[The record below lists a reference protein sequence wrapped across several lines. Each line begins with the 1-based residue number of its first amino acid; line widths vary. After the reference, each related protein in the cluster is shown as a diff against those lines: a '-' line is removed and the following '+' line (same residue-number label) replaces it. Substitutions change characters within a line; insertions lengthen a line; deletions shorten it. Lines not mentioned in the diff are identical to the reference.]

1 MSVPAESARTFPPQ
15 PAAAP
20 RFGAPEAALVAVTMV
35 WGATFLIVQAAM
47 SVSGPLFFVGI
58 RFTTAALATG
68 LIALPVLRGVTRREI
83 VAGAAIGVAI
93 FLGYTLQTWGLKTIE
108 SSKSGFIT
116 ALYVPLVP
124 LLQWLVLRRPPRLM
138 SWIGIAC
145 AFTGLV
151 LLAGPDGTRISFT
164 FGEILTVIAALAFAC
179 EILLIGGF
187 ARSVDLRRV
196 TVIQLAVTALIAF
209 ALMPA
214 VGEEVPE
221 FSWLLVACACGMG
234 MASAVIQLAM
244 NWAQKRI
251 SPTRATLIYAAEPV
265 WAGVFGR
272 LAGERLPVLALAGAA
287 LIVAGV
293 IVSELRLPKKKP
305 R

>member
-1 MSVPAESARTFPPQ
+1 MTAPAEFPATVSAKPTL
-15 PAAAP
+15 AP

-35 WGATFLIVQAAM
+35 WGSTFLIVQAAM
-47 SVSGPLFFVGI
+47 SASGPLFFVGI
-58 RFTTAALATG
+58 RFATAALATG
-68 LIALPVLRGVTRREI
+68 LIALPVLRGVTRRE
-83 VAGAAIGVAI
+83 VFAGIAIGVAI
-93 FLGYTLQTWGLKTIE
+93 FLGYTLQTWGLRTIE

-138 SWIGIAC
+138 SWVGVGC

-151 LLAGPDGTRISFT
+151 LLAGPEGTHLAFT
-164 FGEILTVIAALAFAC
+164 FGEILTVVAALAFAS

-187 ARSVDLRRV
+187 AGSVDLRRV
-196 TVIQLAVTALIAF
+196 TVIQLFVTSVIAF
-209 ALMPA
+209 AMMP
-214 VGEEVPE
+214 VFGEGVPE
-221 FSWLLVACACGMG
+221 FSWLLAACACGMG
-234 MASAVIQLAM
+234 LASAVIQLAM

-251 SPTRATLIYAAEPV
+251 TPTRATLIYAAEPV
-265 WAGVFGR
+265 WAGIFGR
-272 LAGERLPVLALAGAA
+272 LAGERLPGLALVGAA

-293 IVSELRLPKKKP
+293 IVSELRLPKRK

>member
-1 MSVPAESARTFPPQ
+1 MTAPAKSAAPPS
-15 PAAAP
+15 PATATAP
-20 RFGAPEAALVAVTMV
+20 RFGAPEAALVVVAMV
-35 WGATFLIVQAAM
+35 WGSTFLIVQAAM

-58 RFTTAALATG
+58 RFTTAALGTA

-83 VAGAAIGVAI
+83 VAGVAIGIAI

-138 SWIGIAC
+138 SWIGVGF
-145 AFTGLV
+145 AFVGLV
-151 LLAGPDGTRISFT
+151 LLAGPEGSHIAFT
-164 FGEILTVIAALAFAC
+164 LGEVLTVLSAVAFAS

-196 TVIQLAVTALIAF
+196 TVIQLLVTALIAF
-209 ALMPA
+209 ALMP
-214 VGEEVPE
+214 VFDEGIPE
-221 FSWLLVACACGMG
+221 FSWLLAACAGGMG
-234 MASAVIQLAM
+234 LSSALIQLAM

-251 SPTRATLIYAAEPV
+251 SPTRATLIYAGEPV

-272 LAGERLPVLALAGAA
+272 LAGERLPVLALLGAA

-293 IVSELRLPKKKP
+293 VVSSLRLPKRSKP
-305 R
+305 

>member
-1 MSVPAESARTFPPQ
+1 MTTSAESAV
-15 PAAAP
+15 PAPAP
-20 RFGAPEAALVAVTMV
+20 RFGAGELSLVVVTMI
-35 WGATFLIVQAAM
+35 WGTTFLIVQTAM
-47 SVSGPLFFVGI
+47 SVSGPLFFVGV
-58 RFTTAALATG
+58 RFSTAALAAG
-68 LIALPVLRGVTRREI
+68 LFALPVLKGVTRRDLA
-83 VAGAAIGVAI
+83 AGTAIGIAI

-138 SWIGIAC
+138 SWVGVGC

-151 LLAGPDGTRISFT
+151 LLAGPQGSSLAFT
-164 FGEILTVIAALAFAC
+164 LGEILTIVSAVAFAS

-187 ARSVDLRRV
+187 AGKVDLRRV
-196 TVIQLAVTALIAF
+196 TVIQLGVTALIAF
-209 ALMPA
+209 ALMP
-214 VGEEVPE
+214 VFGEAVPE

-272 LAGERLPVLALAGAA
+272 LAGERLPGLALIGAA

-293 IVSELRLPKKKP
+293 IVSEIRLPRRK
-305 R
+305 RG

>member
-1 MSVPAESARTFPPQ
+1 MTLPAESRAALPPL
-15 PAAAP
+15 PAP
-20 RFGAPEAALVAVTMV
+20 RFGAPEAALVVVTMI
-35 WGATFLIVQAAM
+35 WGSTFLIVQAAM
-47 SVSGPLFFVGI
+47 SVSGPLFFVGL
-58 RFTTAALATG
+58 RFSTAAFAAG
-68 LIALPVLRGVTRREI
+68 LFALPVLKGVTRREI

-138 SWIGIAC
+138 SWVGVGC
-145 AFTGLV
+145 AFSGLV
-151 LLAGPDGTRISFT
+151 LLAGPEGTHISFT
-164 FGEILTVIAALAFAC
+164 FGEILTVVAALAFAS

-196 TVIQLAVTALIAF
+196 TVIQLLVTALIAF
-209 ALMPA
+209 ALMP
-214 VGEEVPE
+214 VFGEPIPE
-221 FSWLLVACACGMG
+221 FSWLLVVCACGMG
-234 MASAVIQLAM
+234 MASALIQLAM

-251 SPTRATLIYAAEPV
+251 SPIRATLIYAAEPV

-272 LAGERLPVLALAGAA
+272 LAGERLPGLALAGAA

>member
-1 MSVPAESARTFPPQ
+1 MSIPADSAPAPQ
-15 PAAAP
+15 THPAPAP

-35 WGATFLIVQAAM
+35 WGSTFLIVQAAM
-47 SVSGPLFFVGI
+47 SVSGPLFFVGL
-58 RFTTAALATG
+58 RFTTAALATA
-68 LIALPVLRGVTRREI
+68 LIALPVLKGVTRREI

-138 SWIGIAC
+138 SWVGVAC

-151 LLAGPDGTRISFT
+151 LLAGPEGTHLSFA
-164 FGEILTVIAALAFAC
+164 FGEILTVVAALAFAS

-209 ALMPA
+209 ALMP
-214 VGEEVPE
+214 VFGEAAPE
-221 FSWLLVACACGMG
+221 FSWLLAACACGMG
-234 MASAVIQLAM
+234 LASAVIQLAM

-272 LAGERLPVLALAGAA
+272 LAGERLPGLALAGAA

-293 IVSELRLPKKKP
+293 IVSELRLPKTT
-305 R
+305 RR